1 MRRKPDGT
9 RYVQLYLG
17 RNRATGRPVRPYRE
31 FPDARTDAEC
41 EAAARAWASTL
52 DEYGRPRG
60 AERLVDVLRR
70 YVEHLRA
77 AGASPNT
84 VRGYRSMVGRYVEAR
99 MPRALVSEVTPRD
112 VELLEDWLLARPE
125 ADGGPLARSTVLR
138 FHWFLRGAWRWMV
151 AKGYAPSNPLVGVD
165 KPRPERR
172 EAEWV
177 DEPSLSRLAPAL
189 AEGMRSGDPRTRAY
203 ATASWI
209 SLHTGLRRG
218 EVCALRRR
226 DATVAPPRVHV
237 AGTAVRASGRTVRKD
252 SPKSR
257 SSSRNVS
264 VSREEARRI
273 ASYAS
278 WAAAHVPG
286 PHGPDSPLLTA
297 DGSWLSPDALTVW
310 FSRLARSLGLPPRVT
325 FHALRH
331 THATYLIGSGVD
343 VRTVSERL
351 GHADVATTLRVYAH
365 AMPGRD
371 EAAGRVMGDVERGLA

>member
-9 RYVQLYLG
+9 RYVRLYLG
-17 RNRATGRPVRPYRE
+17 TNRVTGRPIRPYRE

-52 DEYGRPRG
+52 DEWGRERG
-60 AERLVDVLRR
+60 SERLVDVLWL

-84 VRGYRSMVGRYVEAR
+84 VRGYRSMVRRYVEAR
-99 MPRALVSEVTPRD
+99 VPRAAVSEVTPRD
-112 VELLEDWLLARPE
+112 VELLEDWLLSRPAAE
-125 ADGGPLARSTVLR
+125 GGPLARSTVLR
-138 FHWFLRGAWRWMV
+138 FHWFLRGAYRWAV
-151 AKGYAPSNPLVGVD
+151 AKGYAASNPLVGVD

-177 DEPSLSRLAPAL
+177 DEASLAVLAPAL
-189 AEGMRSGDPRTRAY
+189 AERMRSDGPATRAY
-203 ATASWI
+203 ATAAWV

-226 DATVAPPRVHV
+226 DVGVAPPRVHV
-237 AGTAVRASGRTVRKD
+237 GGTAVGLRGRTARKE
-252 SPKSR
+252 SPKSG
-257 SSSRNVS
+257 SSARNVS
-264 VSREEARRI
+264 VSRDEAREL

-278 WAAAHVPG
+278 WVAAHVPG
-286 PHGPDSPLLTA
+286 PHGPDSPLVTA
-297 DGSWLSPDALTVW
+297 DGRWPSPDALTAW

-325 FHALRH
+325 FHTLRH

-351 GHADVATTLRVYAH
+351 GHADVATTLRIYAH

-371 EAAGRVMGDVERGLA
+371 GAAGEVMGDVERGLA